1 MEVNTVSEPATV
13 DEQIAEAMRFLELLF
28 DRDDWVEVRLFQPP
42 RKTGVSRWFRL
53 SDATATR
60 GALCWAIERN
70 AAGNPMGA
78 YVGANPRDD
87 DGMRGDK
94 HVPLARVLFAD
105 LDKGTTVEQ
114 ALQRI
119 REAGLPEPSIVIVS
133 GGGVHV
139 YWLLAEP
146 ITDMAAW
153 RATMQGIIDTL
164 ASDATIK
171 NPERVMRLPGTR
183 NVKPDRP
190 GRPWCR
196 IITAS
201 DARHPASAFPVA
213 VARDKPAS
221 KPKAKA
227 SSTPASISQLSD
239 EAYVFMVTGQVD
251 GERRPALFTI
261 ACDMHARGW
270 QQDAIEREIMQRV
283 EMIRPALT
291 PDDIEDIPR
300 QIANACSQSR
310 EPGHVSS
317 AAGRAAK
324 LAALAAKNDTPHDGA
339 ADLARPQTLN
349 DVGAARRLAK
359 MIRGELAYVRERR
372 DWIRWDGRRWCD
384 QAEHV
389 AVQRAK
395 QLHDD
400 LWRDLGAMLGER
412 SSGVVKFVQDSGTHA
427 RVSATVVL
435 ARSED
440 GINTSQADYDSHP
453 WLLNVRNG
461 VVDLRSGDLQRHDP
475 LLRITQLA
483 AVDYAPTAKSELW
496 ERFIRDVTCG
506 DDEIAEFL
514 QQACGL
520 ALTGDVSDEVLI
532 THSGEG
538 CNGKSTFLEAVAA
551 MLGDYA
557 AVAPPGLFASRT
569 FDAHPTE
576 IATLHGKRFVTAIEQ
591 EANRALRESLVKSLT
606 GGDTIRTRRMRE
618 DFWEMKPT
626 WHIHIAYNSAPR
638 LTGTDDGIRRRLC
651 VVPWRASFKGSPD
664 LTIKQRLTGEAE
676 RSGILNWA
684 LDGLRKRLMAGRLF
698 VPEAVRMSTDDYIA
712 DEDVIGRFLAERSER
727 DGTAVVEV
735 RQLLQAFRA
744 WMEADGSPRYIIDR
758 YTATALGRE
767 LARRGYSKMRPDS
780 GQHRKQT
787 VITGLRL
794 VDTHDDLPADTQD
807 WSTFAR

>member
-1 MEVNTVSEPATV
+1 MDAMTTPDDQCV
-13 DEQIAEAMRFLELLF
+13 DAERFLTLLF
-28 DRDDWVEVRLFQPP
+28 DPQDWIEVRMLPSQRSMWFQ
-42 RKTGVSRWFRL
+42 L
-53 SDATATR
+53 ADAAVVR
-60 GALCWAIERN
+60 RSLQVAIEHN
-70 AAGNPMGA
+70 ARKVKPDNVYVGGNP
-78 YVGANPRDD
+78 
-87 DGMRGDK
+87 RGGSGLKSDK
-94 HVPLARVLFAD
+94 SVPLARVLFAD
-105 LDKGTTVEQ
+105 FDNGATVED

-119 REAGLPEPSIVIVS
+119 LVAGLPEPSIVITS

-153 RATMQGIIDTL
+153 TATMKGI
-164 ASDATIK
+164 AAAVESDKTIC
-171 NPERVMRLPGTR
+171 NPERIMRLPGTR
-183 NVKPDRP
+183 NVKPERA
-190 GRPWCR
+190 GRPTCQMVR
-196 IITAS
+196 AS
-201 DARHPASAFPVA
+201 NARHVADAFPVA
-213 VARDKPAS
+213 KARQKPAK
-221 KPKAKA
+221 KPKANG
-227 SSTPASISQLSD
+227 TPGSIAELCD
-239 EAYVFMVTGQVD
+239 DGYVFMVTGQVD
-251 GERRPALFTI
+251 GERRPAIYRI
-261 ACDMHARGW
+261 ACDMWARGW
-270 QQDAIEREIMQRV
+270 PQDAIEREIMQRV
-283 EMIRPALT
+283 ETIRPALT
-291 PDDIEDIPR
+291 PIDVADIPR
-300 QIANACSQSR
+300 QIANACSQPR
-310 EPGHVSS
+310 EPGHVSPPVV
-317 AAGRAAK
+317 RAAK
-324 LAALAAKNDTPHDGA
+324 VASGTATDGTPHDGA
-339 ADLARPQTLN
+339 ADLTRPQTLN

-395 QLHDD
+395 QLHDE

-427 RVSATVVL
+427 RVSAAVVL
-435 ARSED
+435 TRSED

-461 VVDLRSGDLQRHDP
+461 VVDLRSGDLKQHDP

-483 AVDYAPTAKSELW
+483 AVDYVPAAKSELW

-787 VITGLRL
+787 VIAGLRL
-794 VDTHDDLPADTQD
+794 VNTHDDLPADTQD
-807 WSTFAR
+807 WSAFAR